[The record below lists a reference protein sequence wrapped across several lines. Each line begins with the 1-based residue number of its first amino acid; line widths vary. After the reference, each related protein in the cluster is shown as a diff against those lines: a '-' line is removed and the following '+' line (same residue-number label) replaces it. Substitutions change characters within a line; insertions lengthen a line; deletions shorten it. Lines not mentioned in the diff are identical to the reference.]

1 MEHIDGNGEF
11 ADVQQINY
19 TNDIVV
25 STIVRGFVTVDIGP
39 FIILGFKD
47 AFGVTWKH
55 LRTYDS
61 PNILCFY
68 VTDAN
73 ASITLYNND

>member
-1 MEHIDGNGEF
+1 MKHIDENGAF

-25 STIVRGFVTVDIGP
+25 TTIVRGFVTVDIGP
-39 FIILGFKD
+39 FAILGAKD
-47 AFGVTWKH
+47 AFGVTWNY
-55 LRTYDS
+55 LRAYNRPDV
-61 PNILCFY
+61 LCFY

-73 ASITLYNND
+73 ASITLYNDD